1 MEIRQLRY
9 FIAVA
14 DTLNFSRAASSV
26 YLSQSAL
33 SRQIMDLEKEVGLPL
48 FRRSTRQVELT
59 DAGRALQKSAKE
71 LISRWEKM
79 LPEVRNAV
87 SDEARSLTLTIGV
100 DARSLARPESRKE
113 FLELLYD
120 MRRDYPGLRVLLRSL
135 DYQDIIKGLYDKTLD
150 CAMILDRIPENKVDI
165 MQQYFGREEMV
176 LVFRSANVH
185 TDADYGDV
193 ITKRGLIMVDRE
205 PQGLYHII
213 HILSALSLEP
223 QIRFCETLEDMTMTV
238 ETGESATILPE
249 SVVAKLDNPQ
259 LTVLR
264 LPTEMAEL
272 QRTLLWPK
280 NHMNPVLDV
289 LRERMKNRVFR
300 ETELAQGSI
309 IDNRE

>member
-59 DAGRALQKSAKE
+59 EAGKTLQISAKE

-87 SDEARSLTLTIGV
+87 TEEARALTLTIGT
-100 DARSLARPESRKE
+100 DARVLADPDRRKR
-113 FLELLYD
+113 FMTMLYHL
-120 MRRDYPGLRVLLRSL
+120 RREYPGLRILMRSC
-135 DYQDIIKGLYDKTLD
+135 DYQDIIKGISDKTLD
-150 CAMILDRIPENKVDI
+150 CGLVLDREMEMKSDI
-165 MQQYFGREEMV
+165 TQKIYGQEEMV
-176 LVFRSANVH
+176 LVFRSENH
-185 TDADYGDV
+185 HKNGDHGDV
-193 ITKRGLIMVDRE
+193 IMNRGLIMVDRE

-213 HILSALSLEP
+213 HILSSLGLEP
-223 QIRFCETLEDMTMTV
+223 QIRFCESFDDMTMTV

-249 SVVAKLDNPQ
+249 SVVNKLNNPD
-259 LTVLR
+259 LTVLK
-264 LPTEMAEL
+264 LPTDYAKL
-272 QRTLLWPK
+272 HLVLLWGK
-280 NHMNPVLDV
+280 NQINPVLEI
-289 LRERMKNRVFR
+289 LQERLL
-300 ETELAQGSI
+300 ELMASERGC
-309 IDNRE
+309 NNA